1 MEDQSSS
8 LFDSVW
14 GAMAELLTDTWLDN
28 WLMIIP
34 LMIICLF
41 LNMRVYLA
49 MFTGIVTYFL
59 CYSDVPMAV
68 AVQRLI
74 APTQNPSLLAIPFFI
89 LLGTLMSYTGIAERI
104 LHIANVLVGKMR
116 GGLGVANILV
126 STMMGGVSASNLADA
141 AMLSR
146 MMVPE
151 MERKGYNRA
160 FAAAITAG
168 GSLVTP
174 IIPPGIALILYGLVA
189 DVSIGKMFMAGLVP
203 GLICAV
209 VLMFTVYL
217 VARKKDF
224 KPSRDSWP
232 TGKEVVYSLGQ
243 AWPALFLIFAV
254 VGGIRANIFTPTEAG
269 AAAVLIVLIIGFVI
283 YREMRIVHIYKALG
297 ETARSTASVMLVI
310 MASAALGWIFSL
322 ERAGITVAEFVT
334 GLTENKYVFLLIIN
348 AMLLALGMFLEGN
361 AILLIL
367 VPLLKPIVEHFG
379 IDPVH
384 FGIIMIF
391 NLSIGAYTPPV
402 GTVML
407 LVCNIT
413 QVSVGQFFK
422 QSLPLLCALLVML
435 LLVTYIPAISLA
447 LV

>member
-1 MEDQSSS
+1 MS
-8 LFDSVW
+8 W
-14 GAMAELLTDTWLDN
+14 LL
-28 WLMIIP
+28 IIP
-34 LMIICLF
+34 LMIVCLF
-41 LNMRVYLA
+41 LNIRVYLA
-49 MFTGIVTYFL
+49 MFIGIIAYFL
-59 CYSDVPMAV
+59 FFSSVPIEI

-74 APTQNPSLLAIPFFI
+74 APTQSPSLLAIPFFI

-174 IIPPGIALILYGLVA
+174 IIPPGIALIIYGLVA
-189 DVSIGKMFMAGLVP
+189 DVSIGKMFIAGLVP
-203 GLICAV
+203 GLLCAV

-217 VARKKDF
+217 VARKTNA
-224 KPSRDSWP
+224 KPSRESWP
-232 TGKEVVYSLGQ
+232 TGKEVVFSLGQ

-269 AAAVLIVLIIGFVI
+269 AAAVLIVLAIGFFI
-283 YREMRIVHIYKALG
+283 YREMRISHVVKALG
-297 ETARSTASVMLVI
+297 ATAR
-310 MASAALGWIFSL
+310 
-322 ERAGITVAEFVT
+322 AGVAVANFVT
-334 GLTENKYVFLLIIN
+334 SLTENKYMFLLIIN
-348 AMLLALGMFLEGN
+348 ILLLTLGMFLEGN

-367 VPLLKPIVEHFG
+367 VPLLKPVVEHFG

-391 NLSIGAYTPPV
+391 NLSIGAFTPPV

-413 QVSVGQFFK
+413 QVSVGNFFK
-422 QSLPLLCALLVML
+422 QSLPLLAALLLML
-435 LLVTYIPAISLA
+435 MLVTYIPAISLF

>member
-1 MEDQSSS
+1 MS
-8 LFDSVW
+8 W
-14 GAMAELLTDTWLDN
+14 LL
-28 WLMIIP
+28 IIP
-34 LMIICLF
+34 LMIVCLF
-41 LNMRVYLA
+41 LNIRVYLA
-49 MFTGIVTYFL
+49 MFIGIIAYFL
-59 CYSDVPMAV
+59 FFSSVPIEI

-74 APTQNPSLLAIPFFI
+74 APTQSPSLLAIPFFI

-104 LHIANVLVGKMR
+104 LQIANVLVGKMR

-174 IIPPGIALILYGLVA
+174 IIPPGIALIIYGLVA
-189 DVSIGKMFMAGLVP
+189 DVSIGKMFIAGLVP
-203 GLICAV
+203 GLLCAV

-217 VARKKDF
+217 VARRTNA
-224 KPSRDSWP
+224 KPSRESWP
-232 TGKEVVYSLGQ
+232 TGKEVVFSLGQ

-269 AAAVLIVLIIGFVI
+269 AAAVLIVLAIGFFI
-283 YREMRIVHIYKALG
+283 YREMKVSHVVKALG
-297 ETARSTASVMLVI
+297 ETARATASVMLVI
-310 MASAALGWIFSL
+310 MAS
-322 ERAGITVAEFVT
+322 VAVANFVT
-334 GLTENKYVFLLIIN
+334 SLTENKYMFLLIIN
-348 AMLLALGMFLEGN
+348 VLLLTLGMFLEGN

-367 VPLLKPIVEHFG
+367 VPLLKPVVEHFG

-391 NLSIGAYTPPV
+391 NLSIGAFTPPV

-413 QVSVGQFFK
+413 QVSVGNFFK
-422 QSLPLLCALLVML
+422 QSLPLLVALLLML
-435 LLVTYIPAISLA
+435 LLVTYIPAISLF

>member
-1 MEDQSSS
+1 MS
-8 LFDSVW
+8 W
-14 GAMAELLTDTWLDN
+14 LL
-28 WLMIIP
+28 IIP
-34 LMIICLF
+34 LMIVCLF
-41 LNMRVYLA
+41 LNIRVYLA
-49 MFTGIVTYFL
+49 MFIGIIAYFL
-59 CYSDVPMAV
+59 FFSSVPIEI

-74 APTQNPSLLAIPFFI
+74 APTQSPSLLAIPFFI

-146 MMVPE
+146 MMGGVSASNLADAAMLSRMMVPE

-174 IIPPGIALILYGLVA
+174 IIPPGIALIIYGLVA
-189 DVSIGKMFMAGLVP
+189 DVSIGKMFIAGLVP
-203 GLICAV
+203 GLLCAV

-217 VARKKDF
+217 VARKTNA
-224 KPSRDSWP
+224 KPSRESWP
-232 TGKEVVYSLGQ
+232 TGKEVVFSLGQ

-269 AAAVLIVLIIGFVI
+269 AAAVLIVLAIGFFI
-283 YREMRIVHIYKALG
+283 YREMRISHVVKALG
-297 ETARSTASVMLVI
+297 ETARATASVMLVI
-310 MASAALGWIFSL
+310 MASAALGWIFSM
-322 ERAGITVAEFVT
+322 EHAGVAVANFVT
-334 GLTENKYVFLLIIN
+334 SLTENKYMFLLIIN
-348 AMLLALGMFLEGN
+348 ILLLTLGMFLEGN

-367 VPLLKPIVEHFG
+367 VPLLKPVVEHFG

-391 NLSIGAYTPPV
+391 NLSIGAFTPPV

-413 QVSVGQFFK
+413 QVSVGNFFK
-422 QSLPLLCALLVML
+422 QSLPLLAALLLML
-435 LLVTYIPAISLA
+435 MLVTYIPAISLF

>member
-1 MEDQSSS
+1 MS
-8 LFDSVW
+8 W
-14 GAMAELLTDTWLDN
+14 LL
-28 WLMIIP
+28 IIP
-34 LMIICLF
+34 LMIVCLF
-41 LNMRVYLA
+41 LNIRVYLA
-49 MFTGIVTYFL
+49 VFIGIIAYFL
-59 CYSDVPMAV
+59 FFSSVPIEI

-74 APTQNPSLLAIPFFI
+74 APTQSPSLLAIPFFI

-174 IIPPGIALILYGLVA
+174 IIPPGIALIIYGLVA
-189 DVSIGKMFMAGLVP
+189 DVSIGKMFIAGLVP
-203 GLICAV
+203 GLLCAV

-217 VARKKDF
+217 VARKTNA
-224 KPSRDSWP
+224 KPSRESWP
-232 TGKEVVYSLGQ
+232 TGKEVVFSLGQ

-269 AAAVLIVLIIGFVI
+269 AAAVLIVLAIGFFI
-283 YREMRIVHIYKALG
+283 YREMRISHVVKALG
-297 ETARSTASVMLVI
+297 ETARATASVMLVI
-310 MASAALGWIFSL
+310 IASAALGWIFSM
-322 ERAGITVAEFVT
+322 EHAGVAVANFVT
-334 GLTENKYVFLLIIN
+334 SLTENKYMFLLIIN
-348 AMLLALGMFLEGN
+348 TLLLTLGMFLEGN

-367 VPLLKPIVEHFG
+367 VPLLKPVVEHFG

-391 NLSIGAYTPPV
+391 NLSIGAFTPPV

-413 QVSVGQFFK
+413 QVSVGNFFK
-422 QSLPLLCALLVML
+422 QSLPLLAALLLML
-435 LLVTYIPAISLA
+435 MLVTYIPAISLF